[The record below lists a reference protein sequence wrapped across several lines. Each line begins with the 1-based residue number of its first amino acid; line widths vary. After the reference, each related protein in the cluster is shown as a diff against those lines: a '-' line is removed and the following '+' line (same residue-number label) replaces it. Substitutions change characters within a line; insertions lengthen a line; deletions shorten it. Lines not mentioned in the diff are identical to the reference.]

1 MMRAI
6 LSNDDED
13 WHSHLEQS
21 VKESGLDWQAGFFM
35 IGGMLKSGWSN
46 APRSRRDD
54 RNHLIHKG
62 FLEIQK
68 IWGPIKFRTTAAGS
82 DRVPATRNPANLFL
96 FWRECAALFHSRL
109 QYRDAADATCFI

>member
-35 IGGMLKSGWSN
+35 IGSG
-46 APRSRRDD
+46 
-54 RNHLIHKG
+54 
-62 FLEIQK
+62 
-68 IWGPIKFRTTAAGS
+68 
-82 DRVPATRNPANLFL
+82 
-96 FWRECAALFHSRL
+96 ECAG
-109 QYRDAADATCFI
+109 DAARIRGGQTARMPRRAGVHDRSTDKGPDARTRRRGEVESRTARRFFVIFDSIRA